1 MMKIKLKAKSP
12 KLLLSALVFQLSAQR
27 TYLYPMRFDIM
38 RYLNKYLYW
47 MGKIKILEIFM

>member
-1 MMKIKLKAKSP
+1 MKIKLKAKSP